1 MKDKTKSILVALSF
15 IVAMILF
22 VWGFNFLKGKSIL
35 KNQLTLYAVYDN
47 SKGLLPGDLVTIN
60 GMQVGTVSS
69 LKFHPRQDGS
79 VIVTFTINNDLE
91 MPSNTK
97 AKLSSSL
104 MGSVSIELILG
115 DSRQL
120 LQSGDTLVSQSDTGT
135 MEMISETILP
145 IKNNLETLLVSLN
158 DLTNNLNDL
167 INNELKYD
175 LNRGVDNFANSMENI
190 KVISAD
196 LQQLVDSEDGK
207 LVQVVNNLEV
217 ITEDFA
223 VVSDSLK
230 RIDYNRM
237 ILSLENC
244 IAEFNALL
252 EGINNGEGSAGLLV
266 KDDSLYINV
275 NETVATLQ
283 SLLDEIKANLDKL
296 ITQYP
301 SGMSVNSL
309 LAAKNFGVF
318 QEHILVGN
326 GAAELIKSIMEKT
339 TGRIGFI
346 KPTFEEYPNR
356 YNNESVI
363 FVPDNTDLSYT
374 AKDLMDFYADKNI
387 GTLVLINPDNPS
399 GNYIPYNDLLSLIK
413 WCSDKNIRI
422 IVDESFCDFA
432 DEGRTLIN
440 EDVINQF
447 KNLIIIKSISKS
459 YGVPGLRLGILVST
473 DNKLVSEMKKDVAIW
488 NINSIGEFYM
498 QIAEKY
504 NFLSYGDSMFIC

>member
-79 VIVTFTINNDLE
+79 VIVTFTISNDLE

-237 ILSLENC
+237 VLSLENC

-275 NETVATLQ
+275 NETVASLQ
-283 SLLDEIKANLDKL
+283 SLLDEIKANPKKL
-296 ITQYP
+296 K
-301 SGMSVNSL
+301 L
-309 LAAKNFGVF
+309 
-318 QEHILVGN
+318 
-326 GAAELIKSIMEKT
+326 SI
-339 TGRIGFI
+339 F
-346 KPTFEEYPNR
+346 
-356 YNNESVI
+356 
-363 FVPDNTDLSYT
+363 
-374 AKDLMDFYADKNI
+374 
-387 GTLVLINPDNPS
+387 
-399 GNYIPYNDLLSLIK
+399 
-413 WCSDKNIRI
+413 
-422 IVDESFCDFA
+422 
-432 DEGRTLIN
+432 
-440 EDVINQF
+440 
-447 KNLIIIKSISKS
+447 
-459 YGVPGLRLGILVST
+459 
-473 DNKLVSEMKKDVAIW
+473 
-488 NINSIGEFYM
+488 
-498 QIAEKY
+498 
-504 NFLSYGDSMFIC
+504 

>member
-190 KVISAD
+190 KVVSAD

-237 ILSLENC
+237 VLSLENC

-283 SLLDEIKANLDKL
+283 SLLDEIKANPKKL
-296 ITQYP
+296 K
-301 SGMSVNSL
+301 L
-309 LAAKNFGVF
+309 
-318 QEHILVGN
+318 
-326 GAAELIKSIMEKT
+326 SI
-339 TGRIGFI
+339 F
-346 KPTFEEYPNR
+346 
-356 YNNESVI
+356 
-363 FVPDNTDLSYT
+363 
-374 AKDLMDFYADKNI
+374 
-387 GTLVLINPDNPS
+387 
-399 GNYIPYNDLLSLIK
+399 
-413 WCSDKNIRI
+413 
-422 IVDESFCDFA
+422 
-432 DEGRTLIN
+432 
-440 EDVINQF
+440 
-447 KNLIIIKSISKS
+447 
-459 YGVPGLRLGILVST
+459 
-473 DNKLVSEMKKDVAIW
+473 
-488 NINSIGEFYM
+488 
-498 QIAEKY
+498 
-504 NFLSYGDSMFIC
+504 